1 VADTEPF
8 ALILLFTAAV
18 GLVAVLSN
26 RLTEWVKI
34 PSPALV
40 LIGAAIAVEAIPALH
55 EPPRL
60 TVERVVTVALVCILF
75 DGGMHIG
82 WSRFSSALGPIT
94 AVGVC
99 GTFLTVAAAG
109 VLAHFGFALPW
120 YVALLVATAVA
131 PTDPAVVFS
140 VLGQREVSG
149 RAGTIL
155 EGESGAN
162 DPVGIALM
170 ASLITAG
177 GLSAGAFASVGGE
190 FLLQMGVG
198 AVVGVAGGRALL
210 WFTRRV
216 PLPGEALYP
225 LRTLACAV
233 LVFSIA
239 TLARGSGFLAV
250 FAAGIVLGDE
260 PAPFKR
266 EIERFHS
273 AIASLAE
280 IAAFVVLGLT
290 VNLAVLARVDV
301 WIPGVVLGAALAFVI
316 RPVLIGVCLIPARLP
331 RSDRNF
337 VLFAGL
343 KGAVPI
349 LLGSFLLAA
358 GIPGA
363 QRLYGIVAVVVI
375 FSVVVQGSLVPAA
388 ARLLRVQMRTV
399 EPEPWALGVRL
410 RDEPSDVHRLTI
422 AAGSLANGRTIA
434 DLSDLPGDAWVSFI
448 VRNGRLVPIK
458 ADTTLRAGDDVLVL
472 ADVDLGENLTRAFE
486 GSGPQPVAPAQ
497 ENPAQ
502 ENPAQENPAQEAVTP
517 AEELA
522 EAAELAEVAVA
533 GIDDLRLD
541 AEDLGE
547 LLDHHVEDELAQ
559 FVLVFGPG
567 QQRLPEQHDARPG
580 GRVPRVSDIRRAPD
594 DTGQRHAVL
603 IGGITVRHFL
613 DREFHVGQLGLPAW
627 LEPCHCLEHQVVELL
642 GPAPVQRNARRYQ
655 PAAQPAPVP
664 VTSPCPRARERC
676 ARKQRCARE
685 RCARKQRCARE
696 PGPWPCAVLAALH
709 SHRAYRIAP
718 APGYPRRPGTRRAKH
733 DTTQARGAGGGVRRR
748 GQIPS
753 RLYPT
758 LSRFRDEVSR
768 VM

>member
-1 VADTEPF
+1 
-8 ALILLFTAAV
+8 
-18 GLVAVLSN
+18 
-26 RLTEWVKI
+26 
-34 PSPALV
+34 
-40 LIGAAIAVEAIPALH
+40 
-55 EPPRL
+55 
-60 TVERVVTVALVCILF
+60 
-75 DGGMHIG
+75 M
-82 WSRFSSALGPIT
+82 
-94 AVGVC
+94 
-99 GTFLTVAAAG
+99 
-109 VLAHFGFALPW
+109 
-120 YVALLVATAVA
+120 
-131 PTDPAVVFS
+131 
-140 VLGQREVSG
+140 
-149 RAGTIL
+149 
-155 EGESGAN
+155 
-162 DPVGIALM
+162 
-170 ASLITAG
+170 
-177 GLSAGAFASVGGE
+177 
-190 FLLQMGVG
+190 G

-225 LRTLACAV
+225 LRTLACAL

-290 VNLAVLARVDV
+290 VDLSVLARADV

-331 RSDRNF
+331 RGDRNF

-363 QRLYGIVAVVVI
+363 ERLYGIVAIVVI
-375 FSVVVQGSLVPAA
+375 FSVVIQGSLVPAA

-399 EPEPWALGVRL
+399 EPAPWALGVRL

-422 AAGSLANGRTIA
+422 AAGSLADGRTIA

-448 VRNGRLVPIK
+448 VRDGRLVPIK
-458 ADTTLRAGDDVLVL
+458 AGTTLRAGDDVLVL
-472 ADVDLGENLTRAFE
+472 ADVDLGEKLTSAFE
-486 GSGPQPVAPAQ
+486 GPGPRSA
-497 ENPAQ
+497 
-502 ENPAQENPAQEAVTP
+502 TP
-517 AEELA
+517 AEGAGESEGA
-522 EAAELAEVAVA
+522 EAAAEEGEDLAEFAVA

-559 FVLVFGPG
+559 VVLVLGPG
-567 QQRLPEQHDARPG
+567 QQRLPEQHDARSG
-580 GRVPRVSDIRRAPD
+580 GRVPRVTDIGRAPD

-603 IGGITVRHFL
+603 IGGIEVRHLL
-613 DREFHVGQLGLPAW
+613 DREFHVGKLGLPAR
-627 LEPCHCLEHQVVELL
+627 LEPRHGLEHQVVELL
-642 GPAPVQRNARRYQ
+642 GPGPVQRNARRYQ

-664 VTSPCPRARERC
+664 VPAPHPRARKGRAGAGQGC
-676 ARKQRCARE
+676 VRKGCTRP
-685 RCARKQRCARE
+685 
-696 PGPWPCAVLAALH
+696 PGRWPCAVLAGLH
-709 SHRAYRIAP
+709 SHRAYRIAQ
-718 APGYPRRPGTRRAKH
+718 GRRYPRPPGTRRAKH
-733 DTTQARGAGGGVRRR
+733 DTTQAQGAGGGVRPR

-758 LSRFRDEVSR
+758 PSRSGTRSQG
-768 VM
+768 

>member
-1 VADTEPF
+1 VTVVADTETF

-18 GLVAVLSN
+18 GLVAVMSN

-40 LIGAAIAVEAIPALH
+40 LIGAAIAVKAIPALH

-60 TVERVVTVALVCILF
+60 IVERVVTVALVCILF

-82 WSRFSSALGPIT
+82 WSRFRSAFGPIA
-94 AVGVC
+94 AVGVG
-99 GTFLTVAAAG
+99 GTFLTVAAGG

-149 RAGTIL
+149 RGGTIL

-170 ASLITAG
+170 ASLIAAG
-177 GLSAGAFASVGGE
+177 GLSGGAFASVGGE
-190 FLLQMGVG
+190 FLLQLGVG
-198 AVVGVAGGRALL
+198 AVVGVAGGRVLL
-210 WFTRRV
+210 WLTRRV

-225 LRTLACAV
+225 LRTLACAL

-273 AIASLAE
+273 AMASLAE

-290 VNLAVLARVDV
+290 VNLSVLARTDV
-301 WIPGVVLGAALAFVI
+301 WIPGVVLSAALAFVI
-316 RPVLIGVCLIPARLP
+316 RPALIGLCLIPARLP
-331 RSDRNF
+331 RGDRNF

-422 AAGSLANGRTIA
+422 AAGSLADGRTIA

-448 VRNGRLVPIK
+448 VRDGRLVPIK

-472 ADVDLGENLTRAFE
+472 ADADLGEKLTSAFE
-486 GSGPQPVAPAQ
+486 GPGPRPGIPAA
-497 ENPAQ
+497 ETVNPA
-502 ENPAQENPAQEAVTP
+502 EETVTS

-522 EAAELAEVAVA
+522 ELAVA
-533 GIDDLRLD
+533 GVDDLRLD

-547 LLDHHVEDELAQ
+547 LLDHHVEDEFAQ
-559 FVLVFGPG
+559 VVLVFGPG
-567 QQRLPEQHDARPG
+567 QQRPPEQHDARSG
-580 GRVPRVSDIRRAPD
+580 GRVPRVADIGRAPD
-594 DTGQRHAVL
+594 DTRQRDAVL
-603 IGGITVRHFL
+603 IGGIEVRHFL
-613 DREFHVGQLGLPAW
+613 DREFHVGKLRLPAR
-627 LEPCHCLEHQVVELL
+627 LEPRHGLEHQVVELL
-642 GPAPVQRNARRYQ
+642 GPAPVKRNAWRYQ
-655 PAAQPAPVP
+655 PAAQPAPVS
-664 VTSPCPRARERC
+664 VTSPRPPDREGCARTRPARKGC
-676 ARKQRCARE
+676 ARKSA
-685 RCARKQRCARE
+685 
-696 PGPWPCAVLAALH
+696 PWPCAPWPRAVLAGLH
-709 SHRAYRIAP
+709 SHRAYRIA
-718 APGYPRRPGTRRAKH
+718 RCRDTRAH
-733 DTTQARGAGGGVRRR
+733 AGQGAQSTTRRGAGR
-748 GQIPS
+748 GWWRSAPRTDTVTVVS
-753 RLYPT
+753 DTVP
-758 LSRFRDEVSR
+758 FRDEVSR